1 MTGSNVYNYNS
12 RKIQVP
18 SSPGFRLFTPTY
30 PLPDPGFF
38 IPSLL
43 LIV

>member
-1 MTGSNVYNYNS
+1 LQP
-12 RKIQVP
+12 RKVQVP
-18 SSPGFRLFTPTY
+18 SSPGFRIINPTY

-43 LIV
+43 